1 MQPIRILL
9 VDDHRIVREGLASML
24 GTQHDMRVVGEAGTG
39 SEAIVQIVRLRP
51 DIVLLDLEMPD
62 MDGVSVLERVRI
74 DFPDVR
80 VIILTAYGT
89 DERILDAVRAG
100 AKGYLLKGAGLDE
113 VLHAVRV
120 AAMGGSLLEPK
131 VAERL
136 LGSME
141 RMLRSGKMPTQ
152 LTDRE
157 RDILVRIARGL
168 SNKAI
173 GDELHLAERTIKF
186 HATIIFQKL
195 GVANRAEAVAKG
207 LRDRLITLL
216 PLALSS

>member
-24 GTQHDMRVVGEAGTG
+24 GTQPDMCVVGEAGTG
-39 SEAIVQIVRLRP
+39 NEAIDQIVRLRP

-62 MDGVSVLERVRI
+62 LDGVSVLERVRA
-74 DFPDVR
+74 DFSDVR

-131 VAERL
+131 VAQRL

-141 RMLRSGKMPTQ
+141 RILRSGKVPTS

-157 RDILVRIARGL
+157 RDILTCIARGL

-195 GVANRAEAVAKG
+195 GVANRAEAVAKA
-207 LRDRLITLL
+207 LRDRLI
-216 PLALSS
+216 SI

>member
-24 GTQHDMRVVGEAGTG
+24 STQPDMCVVGEAGTG
-39 SEAIVQIVRLRP
+39 TEAIAQALCLLP
-51 DIVLLDLEMPD
+51 DIILLDLEMPD
-62 MDGVSVLERVRI
+62 LDGVGVLERVRVEL
-74 DFPDVR
+74 PNVR

-120 AAMGGSLLEPK
+120 AAEGGSLLEPK

-136 LGSME
+136 RDSME
-141 RMLRSGKMPTQ
+141 RILRSGKVPTP
-152 LTDRE
+152 LTERE
-157 RDILVRIARGL
+157 RDILTHIAHGL

-173 GDELHLAERTIKF
+173 GDELHLAERTVKF

-195 GVANRAEAVAKG
+195 GVSNRAEAVAKA
-207 LRDRLITLL
+207 LLDRLIS
-216 PLALSS
+216 P

>member
-24 GTQHDMRVVGEAGTG
+24 GTQRDMRVVGEAGTG
-39 SEAIVQIVRLRP
+39 AEAISQIVRLRP

-62 MDGVSVLERVRI
+62 MDGVSVLERARD

-80 VIILTAYGT
+80 VIILTAYGS

-141 RMLRSGKMPTQ
+141 RMLRSGKLPTS
-152 LTDRE
+152 LTERE
-157 RDILVRIARGL
+157 REILTRIARGL

-173 GDELHLAERTIKF
+173 GEELHLAERTIKF

-195 GVANRAEAVAKG
+195 GVANRAEAVAKA
-207 LRDRLITLL
+207 LRDHLI
-216 PLALSS
+216 SV

>member
-24 GTQHDMRVVGEAGTG
+24 GTQPDMRVVGEAGTG

-62 MDGVSVLERVRI
+62 LDGVSVLERVRD

-141 RMLRSGKMPTQ
+141 RMLRSGKVPTQ

-157 RDILVRIARGL
+157 RDILIRIARGL

-195 GVANRAEAVAKG
+195 GVANRAEAVARG
-207 LRDRLITLL
+207 LRDRLITM
-216 PLALSS
+216 

>member
-1 MQPIRILL
+1 MEPIRILL

-24 GTQHDMRVVGEAGTG
+24 STQPDMCVVGEAGTG
-39 SEAIVQIVRLRP
+39 TEAIAQAVCLLP
-51 DIVLLDLEMPD
+51 DIILLDLEMPD
-62 MDGVSVLERVRI
+62 LDGVGVLERVRVEL
-74 DFPDVR
+74 PNAR

-120 AAMGGSLLEPK
+120 AAEGGSLLEPK

-136 LGSME
+136 RDSME
-141 RMLRSGKMPTQ
+141 RILRSGKVPTP
-152 LTDRE
+152 LTERE
-157 RDILVRIARGL
+157 RDILTHIAHGL

-173 GDELHLAERTIKF
+173 GDELHLAERTVKF

-195 GVANRAEAVAKG
+195 GVSNRAEAVAKA
-207 LRDRLITLL
+207 LLDRLIN
-216 PLALSS
+216 P

>member
-1 MQPIRILL
+1 MEPIRILL

-24 GTQHDMRVVGEAGTG
+24 STQPDMCVVGEAGTG
-39 SEAIVQIVRLRP
+39 TEAIAQAVCLLP
-51 DIVLLDLEMPD
+51 DIILLDLEMPD
-62 MDGVSVLERVRI
+62 LDGVGVLERVRVEL
-74 DFPDVR
+74 PNLR

-120 AAMGGSLLEPK
+120 AAEGGSLLEPK

-136 LGSME
+136 RDSME
-141 RMLRSGKMPTQ
+141 RMLRSGKVPTP
-152 LTDRE
+152 LTERE
-157 RDILVRIARGL
+157 RDILTHIAHGL

-173 GDELHLAERTIKF
+173 GDELHLAERTVKF

-195 GVANRAEAVAKG
+195 GVSNRAEAVAKA
-207 LRDRLITLL
+207 LRDRLIN
-216 PLALSS
+216 P

>member
-24 GTQHDMRVVGEAGTG
+24 GTQPDMCVVGEAGTG
-39 SEAIVQIVRLRP
+39 AEAIDQIVRLRP

-62 MDGVSVLERVRI
+62 MDGVSVLERVRA

-120 AAMGGSLLEPK
+120 AALGGSLLEPK

-136 LGSME
+136 LGSM
-141 RMLRSGKMPTQ
+141 
-152 LTDRE
+152 
-157 RDILVRIARGL
+157 
-168 SNKAI
+168 
-173 GDELHLAERTIKF
+173 
-186 HATIIFQKL
+186 
-195 GVANRAEAVAKG
+195 
-207 LRDRLITLL
+207 
-216 PLALSS
+216 

>member
-24 GTQHDMRVVGEAGTG
+24 STQPDMCVVGEAGTG
-39 SEAIVQIVRLRP
+39 TEAIAQAVCLLP
-51 DIVLLDLEMPD
+51 DIILLDLEMPD
-62 MDGVSVLERVRI
+62 LDGVGVLERVRVEL
-74 DFPDVR
+74 PNVR

-120 AAMGGSLLEPK
+120 AAEGGSLLEPK

-136 LGSME
+136 RDSME
-141 RMLRSGKMPTQ
+141 RMLRSGKVPTP
-152 LTDRE
+152 LTERE
-157 RDILVRIARGL
+157 RDILTHIAHGL

-173 GDELHLAERTIKF
+173 GDELHLAERTVKF

-195 GVANRAEAVAKG
+195 GVSNRAEAVAKA
-207 LRDRLITLL
+207 LL
-216 PLALSS
+216 DHMINP